1 MKMNVY
7 VKPESRG
14 RETADTR
21 NYSVDEILSNSWDRK
36 LAKDLAAEIE
46 AGTGEKQDTVEEM
59 RRFLALKGYRELLQR
74 LRSAREGRS
83 SAEALMAV
91 ARAMRAYAL
100 ERPALSA
107 AAFRVAAADCAEWRE
122 AHDNLHAL
130 MMEVFADCNVQEQA
144 AEEAL
149 NILRSLIRG
158 FVLNELMHSLPGVY
172 SYDDTFES
180 AIRMFVAGLPALLR
194 ATEPDLEAGA

>member
-1 MKMNVY
+1 MNVY
-7 VKPESRG
+7 VNPGAGR

-21 NYSVDEILSNSWDRK
+21 NYSIDEILSHSWERK
-36 LAKDLAAEIE
+36 LVRDLAAEIE

-74 LRSAREGRS
+74 LQSAREGHR
-83 SAEALMAV
+83 SAEALKAI

-107 AAFRVAAADCAEWRE
+107 AAFRVAAADCAQWRE
-122 AHDNLHAL
+122 AHENLHAL
-130 MMEVFADCNVQEQA
+130 LMDVFADCGIHGET

-158 FVLNELMHSLPGVY
+158 FVLNEVMHTLLGVY
-172 SYDDTFES
+172 SYDETFES
-180 AIRMFVAGLPALLR
+180 AIRIFVAGLPALLR
-194 ATEPDLEAGA
+194 PADADLLADA